1 MNPVFFVI
9 VMVALSEPFA
19 IVSVT
24 LDAATGDPDALSEG
38 MPHPLV
44 KDTIAPAGL
53 SVNPDGRAYVFMF
66 SPGRYSRLASAVLP
80 SLKRQ

>member
-19 IVSVT
+19 IVRVT
-24 LDAATGDPDALSEG
+24 LEAATGDPDAFSEG
-38 MPHPLV
+38 TPHPLL

-53 SVNPDGRAYVFMF
+53 NVNPEGRA
-66 SPGRYSRLASAVLP
+66 
-80 SLKRQ
+80 